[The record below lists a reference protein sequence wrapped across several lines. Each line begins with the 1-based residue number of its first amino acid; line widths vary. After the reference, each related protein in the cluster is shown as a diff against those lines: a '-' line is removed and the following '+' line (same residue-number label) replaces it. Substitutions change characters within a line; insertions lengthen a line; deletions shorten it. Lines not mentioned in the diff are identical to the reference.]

1 MIEYR
6 KLRENEIRIEL
17 FEKFVRHQ
25 VVTDCLRKENDE
37 WVIRSAPFIDD
48 WSEKDYTFLVSCL
61 KNTVATGGLVYGA
74 FYNGSL
80 KGFVSVESKLFGGEQ
95 KYLDLSQH
103 SCVRRYAGA
112 GNRQVS
118 FSLCKSMGERKGG

>member
-1 MIEYR
+1 MPGRDCFARRCVLKECKKLIEYR

-48 WSEKDYTFLVSCL
+48 
-61 KNTVATGGLVYGA
+61 
-74 FYNGSL
+74 
-80 KGFVSVESKLFGGEQ
+80 FVKIS
-95 KYLDLSQH
+95 
-103 SCVRRYAGA
+103 
-112 GNRQVS
+112 
-118 FSLCKSMGERKGG
+118 